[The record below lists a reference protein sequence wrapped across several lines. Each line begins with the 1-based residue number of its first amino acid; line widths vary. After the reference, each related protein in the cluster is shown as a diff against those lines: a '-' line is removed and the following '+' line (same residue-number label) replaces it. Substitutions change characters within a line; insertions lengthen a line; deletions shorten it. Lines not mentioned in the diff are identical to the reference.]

1 MVVAAVVVV
10 VVTMILMEMIMISHD
25 NHQNH
30 HDHQQNQHHHH
41 HHHHHHH
48 TMHIYIYICD
58 TFLYVCLSLNHI
70 LKHGVSQP
78 VPSVCVCVGH
88 RVILQGLVGSWLVNI
103 QKAMENIGK
112 SQFLVEHMDL
122 ISGKH
127 TTDYGKS
134 PFYSWVNQ
142 LFSMAISNSY
152 VKLPEGN

>member
-1 MVVAAVVVV
+1 M
-10 VVTMILMEMIMISHD
+10 TIIKIIMII
-25 NHQNH
+25 NKINIIIII
-30 HDHQQNQHHHH
+30 
-41 HHHHHHH
+41 
-48 TMHIYIYICD
+48 TIIITIILCIYICD

-122 ISGKH
+122 TSGKH